1 MQQITLGGGCFWCIE
16 AAFRQ
21 VRGIVSAQSGYSGGT
36 VPQPSYEQVCSGQ
49 TGHVEVVQLN
59 FDPEVISVRE
69 IYEIFFTLHDPTQ
82 LNRQGNDIGPQYR
95 GVIFYHND
103 EQRELA
109 EQIIAEMT
117 HEQTWDQP
125 IVTAIEPAQTF
136 WPAEDAHENYVAR
149 NPQNPYCQA
158 VIHPKLAKFKKT
170 FADKLN

>member
-1 MQQITLGGGCFWCIE
+1 MQQITLGSGCFWCIE